1 MLKPEVTN
9 TRSMGV
15 NALHPSVPVREGRA
29 GHGSDMPVEMEVA
42 ARRTDWGVADWN
54 YRIYPVT
61 AGRSDVAAVLST
73 SYPAMLLRPPCPSSL
88 DTTLI
93 TRAL

>member
-42 ARRTDWGVADWN
+42 ARRTD
-54 YRIYPVT
+54 
-61 AGRSDVAAVLST
+61 
-73 SYPAMLLRPPCPSSL
+73 
-88 DTTLI
+88 
-93 TRAL
+93 